1 MNLTTQVI
9 IKFMRDLGLILS
21 ELEQRMGI
29 DTTCDVLLRGVILD
43 EKTPKLKYD
52 GSLSVYKKEGLAEA
66 IHNYLTRH
74 IHNIPACNK
83 YTIAQFHKDKLIN
96 VTRVQFFILAF
107 LIFNQLI
114 MKIRAELSK
123 RSGEINPKS

>member
-43 EKTPKLKYD
+43 EKTPKLKY
-52 GSLSVYKKEGLAEA
+52 GGLISV
-66 IHNYLTRH
+66 
-74 IHNIPACNK
+74 
-83 YTIAQFHKDKLIN
+83 DKWEELDK
-96 VTRVQFFILAF
+96 A
-107 LIFNQLI
+107 IFN
-114 MKIRAELSK
+114 
-123 RSGEINPKS
+123 